1 MESNHGRPPLQGGA
15 LPAEL
20 NRQIVLAQCSKINI
34 KQRNYSVTINIIEQV
49 LFALTKIE
57 KVHQTKE
64 KSP

>member
-1 MESNHGRPPLQGGA
+1 MESNRGRPPLQGGA

-20 NRQIVLAQCSKINI
+20 NRQMYLLNAQKINM
-34 KQRNYSVTINIIEQV
+34 KQRNYSITISIIEQV

-64 KSP
+64 KFT